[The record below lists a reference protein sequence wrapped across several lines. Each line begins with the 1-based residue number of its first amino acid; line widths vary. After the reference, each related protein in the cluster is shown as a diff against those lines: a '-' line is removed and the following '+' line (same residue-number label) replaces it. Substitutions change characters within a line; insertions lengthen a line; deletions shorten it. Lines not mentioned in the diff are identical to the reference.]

1 MFSAGFF
8 VGNYFCGNY
17 LIVLSYQEII
27 QKNLATQTTKVL
39 KQIDNQLFF
48 KNLHFLD
55 EKSMQIT
62 LSDGQA
68 ILIDVDLLKML

>member
-1 MFSAGFF
+1 MLSAAYFI
-8 VGNYFCGNY
+8 GNYFFGNY

-48 KNLHFLD
+48 KDLNILD